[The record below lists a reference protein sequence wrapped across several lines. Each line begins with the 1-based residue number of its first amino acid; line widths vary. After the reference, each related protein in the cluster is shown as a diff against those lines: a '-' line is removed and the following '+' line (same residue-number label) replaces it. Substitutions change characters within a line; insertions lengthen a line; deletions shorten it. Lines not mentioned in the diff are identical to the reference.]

1 MAILLNLIRVAF
13 TRLWPFLIALLTSG
27 VKSGAK
33 WGLALSVAGL
43 LGYTDSGKEVLLWA
57 FDQLLTVF
65 GYILGL
71 IILPAALTN
80 WTMQSAFLGI
90 SSNFAMVIGYVGFSQ
105 ALVLI
110 TAAYGVRLLRDILK
124 F

>member
-1 MAILLNLIRVAF
+1 MTVLLNLIRVAF
-13 TRLWPFLIALLTSG
+13 TRFWPFLSGLLGAGLTSLT
-27 VKSGAK
+27 K

-43 LGYTDSGKEVLLWA
+43 LGFTEIGKEVLLWA

-71 IILPAALTN
+71 IVLPSALTN
-80 WTMQSAFLGI
+80 WSMQSVFSGI
-90 SSNFAMVIGYVGFSQ
+90 SSNFSMVVGYCGFGE
-105 ALVLI
+105 ALSLI
-110 TAAYGVRLLRDILK
+110 AAAYGIRLLRDILK

>member
-1 MAILLNLIRVAF
+1 MTILLTLIRTAF
-13 TRLWPFLIALLTSG
+13 VRLWPFLTSLLGAS
-27 VKSGAK
+27 VVSLAK
-33 WGLALSVAGL
+33 WGLLLSVAGL
-43 LGYTDSGKEVLLWA
+43 LGFTKVGKEVLLWA

-80 WTMQSAFLGI
+80 WTMQSAFSGI
-90 SSNFAMVIGYVGFSQ
+90 SSNFAMVVGYVGFSQ
-105 ALVLI
+105 ALALI

>member
-1 MAILLNLIRVAF
+1 MTILLNLIRVAF
-13 TRLWPFLIALLTSG
+13 TRLWPFLTSLLGAGLTSF
-27 VKSGAK
+27 AK
-33 WGLALSVAGL
+33 WGLLLSVAGL
-43 LGYTDSGKEVLLWA
+43 LGFTKVGKEVLLWA

-80 WTMQSAFLGI
+80 WTMQSAFSGI
-90 SSNFAMVIGYVGFSQ
+90 SSNFAMVVGYVGFSQ